1 MHRDR
6 ERKGDIYREKDSWEW
21 NFQQI
26 ETRVEQWWWGDKM
39 EGVTASFV
47 FVGENE
53 TGFALSN
60 VMILNNGNNKLKTF
74 TFIEIIK

>member
-1 MHRDR
+1 
-6 ERKGDIYREKDSWEW
+6 
-21 NFQQI
+21 
-26 ETRVEQWWWGDKM
+26 M

-53 TGFALSN
+53 TGYALSN